1 MKKKI
6 YLITLSIVTI
16 ICVIAGL
23 CFHTVR
29 FGLSFFDQ
37 LHLPFFSEEPDS
49 DDDLEKM
56 TASDVI
62 QLDNF
67 TSLFVEASVM
77 DLDIEKGEQFTIRY
91 SGSEKL
97 FPSYEV
103 KNGILTVRQTG
114 KTHSIWGNNKC
125 HVTITIPEK
134 LSDAQITS
142 DVGDVDLEQLEID
155 SLTLTADVGDID
167 ISDCTFTSAELSAD
181 VGDIDWENSSFVS
194 LNVTNDV
201 GKTII
206 SSPDDLSDY
215 DMDLQ
220 SDIGDVKVNAQ
231 KEHKSYLQNGDN
243 SKKLVVKNSVGDVTV
258 SFP

>member
-56 TASDVI
+56 TASDV
-62 QLDNF
+62 
-67 TSLFVEASVM
+67 
-77 DLDIEKGEQFTIRY
+77 
-91 SGSEKL
+91 
-97 FPSYEV
+97 
-103 KNGILTVRQTG
+103 
-114 KTHSIWGNNKC
+114 
-125 HVTITIPEK
+125 
-134 LSDAQITS
+134 
-142 DVGDVDLEQLEID
+142 
-155 SLTLTADVGDID
+155 
-167 ISDCTFTSAELSAD
+167 
-181 VGDIDWENSSFVS
+181 GDIDWEDSRFIS

-206 SSPDDLSDY
+206 SSPDDLSGY
-215 DMDLQ
+215 YMDLQ
-220 SDIGDVKVNAQ
+220 SDIGDV
-231 KEHKSYLQNGDN
+231 
-243 SKKLVVKNSVGDVTV
+243 TV